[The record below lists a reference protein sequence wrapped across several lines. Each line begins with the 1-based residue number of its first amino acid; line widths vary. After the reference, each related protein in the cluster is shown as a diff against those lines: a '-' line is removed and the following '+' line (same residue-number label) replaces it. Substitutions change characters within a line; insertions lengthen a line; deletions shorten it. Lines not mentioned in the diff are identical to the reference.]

1 MHARIFTLV
10 AAFTLLGCAT
20 QPTQSA
26 YNLGVNAYQA
36 KNYVVAREQWSKA
49 IEAGDTSA
57 LNNLGYLLYFGL
69 GGTPDSTRAVAL
81 WKRAATAGHS
91 EAQWHL
97 GYAYETGNGVQQSNT
112 EAYAWYR
119 CAIVSASQAHPDDKE
134 AEAQISQDAAQSL
147 GKLLERLPAD
157 QFAAAEQLAKQYT
170 ATYSQRKP
178 GV

>member
-97 GYAYETGNGVQQSNT
+97 GYAYETGNGDKPHQEGAGNDNELQWQQEYTDNRNNQQT
-112 EAYAWYR
+112 EN
-119 CAIVSASQAHPDDKE
+119 E
-134 AEAQISQDAAQSL
+134 L
-147 GKLLERLPAD
+147 
-157 QFAAAEQLAKQYT
+157 
-170 ATYSQRKP
+170 
-178 GV
+178 